1 MPKPPTT
8 VCWHH
13 LHKFHLQLRGDVN
26 ESDSDWILLNNWSR
40 SGPLWLL
47 CLVRLHASLVTL
59 FALPAELSYAEPAQ
73 IEKHTPMRLMLDSFK
88 LVGPILHTTLGI
100 IFYCNTHRP
109 SLSAC
114 SCTSQCLAQKWQI
127 GVNTPFFY
135 GNIVKLEHILN
146 CPYNFMLKK
155 WFVRLRIPAVNVFV
169 LLFIAVCSKLIKS
182 LTQWE

>member
-1 MPKPPTT
+1 MAK
-8 VCWHH
+8 WHDY
-13 LHKFHLQLRGDVN
+13 LSCQLFNLISSAIQSFLCQILQLLVADITCTSSIFSSGETSTKVTRT
-26 ESDSDWILLNNWSR
+26 EFHWTTR

-73 IEKHTPMRLMLDSFK
+73 IEKHTPMRLMLDNFK
-88 LVGPILHTTLGI
+88 LVGPILHTTLGL

-127 GVNTPFFY
+127 GVNTPFFMA
-135 GNIVKLEHILN
+135 IL
-146 CPYNFMLKK
+146 
-155 WFVRLRIPAVNVFV
+155 W
-169 LLFIAVCSKLIKS
+169 S
-182 LTQWE
+182 